1 MESWLLLM
9 AVALIAFL
17 AKNQALMIGAGVVIV
32 LKLIPQL
39 HPALNA
45 LGKKGI
51 NWGVVVISAAI
62 LVPIATEQIGLKDV
76 ITTFTS
82 PAGIIAVICG
92 VLVAVLSRHGVE
104 LLASS
109 PQITVALML
118 GTIAGVVFL
127 RGVAAGPVIAGG
139 MTYVLIT
146 LFNMLTTK

>member
-1 MESWLLLM
+1 MESWILLG
-9 AVALIAFL
+9 VIALIAFF
-17 AKNQALMIGAGVVIV
+17 ARNQALLIGAGAVIV

-39 HPALNA
+39 HPLLNA

-62 LVPIATEQIGLKDV
+62 LVPIATEQIGWRDV
-76 ITTFTS
+76 VDTCKS
-82 PAGIIAVICG
+82 PAGIIAIICG
-92 VLVAVLSRHGVE
+92 VLVAVLSRHGVD

-139 MTYVLIT
+139 MTYVLLT
-146 LFNMLTTK
+146 LFNQLVTR